1 MFTIYQLVIRIS
13 LAHHYRLE
21 AHHRSSI
28 FAKVLVR
35 SGFLMKLHAV
45 EVDRDRTEP
54 GSRWE
59 RLICEEMDDT
69 RVSYNIY
76 IYVY

>member
-1 MFTIYQLVIRIS
+1 M
-13 LAHHYRLE
+13 
-21 AHHRSSI
+21 
-28 FAKVLVR
+28 R

>member
-1 MFTIYQLVIRIS
+1 M
-13 LAHHYRLE
+13 
-21 AHHRSSI
+21 
-28 FAKVLVR
+28 R

-76 IYVY
+76 ICILDNCLLLMIVG